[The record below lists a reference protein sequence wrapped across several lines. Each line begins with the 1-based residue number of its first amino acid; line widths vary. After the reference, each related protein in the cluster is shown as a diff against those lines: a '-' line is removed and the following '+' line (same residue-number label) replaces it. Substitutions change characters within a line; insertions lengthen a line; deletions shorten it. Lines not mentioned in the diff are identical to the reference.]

1 MLHLKHATKNLAL
14 VIAVLSLV
22 ATSQQALAVTNLLV
36 NRGFEDT
43 DGLGDFGD
51 GWGAF
56 GAAGF
61 NAFFG
66 ANGHASLFPDTAG
79 NEGGVFQ
86 AGIAAVEGQEYQFD
100 LLDTRIESAF
110 DSRLRFGMEFYAA
123 DDLTQLGEFLVE
135 VDAAERLALG
145 STDGNVFST
154 TATAPVG
161 SAFVRP
167 IIRFDMVNPAY
178 LAQPQANS
186 FVFTSFLSETA
197 APGENILKNPG
208 FDDDSDGNG
217 VTDDVWGRFGN
228 VDVNDF
234 FGGNPHASFFAD
246 TAGNTGFFFQQ
257 SVLGDDS
264 QTFEFELSD
273 VRLED
278 NFDAELKFGLE
289 YYGTDDA
296 TKLGEDI
303 ITADTST
310 TGDNLS
316 FSITATPVAG
326 THFVRPIFFF
336 ENVNPAYL
344 AESQANAFVFSTSL
358 TEIVPL
364 DGDYNSDGVVDA
376 ADYTVWRDAL
386 AAGATSLPNEAAS
399 PGVVD
404 AADYTL
410 WVSQFGQTAA
420 GAASASAVPEPSAG
434 LLLLLGL
441 AAARTP
447 RGRKG

>member
-1 MLHLKHATKNLAL
+1 MQSSRRATFRLCSACLAA
-14 VIAVLSLV
+14 AVLLAGS
-22 ATSQQALAVTNLLV
+22 QALAVTNLLV
-36 NRGFEDT
+36 NRGFEDLDSDT
-43 DGLGDFGD
+43 AFGD

-86 AGIAAVEGQEYQFD
+86 AGIPATEGQEYQFD

-110 DSRLRFGMEFYAA
+110 DARLRFGLEFYAG
-123 DDLTQLGEFLVE
+123 DDTTFLGETLVE
-135 VDAAERLALG
+135 VDAAERLGLG

-154 TATAPVG
+154 KATAPVG

-167 IIRFDMVNPAY
+167 IIRFDMVNAAY
-178 LAQPQANS
+178 LGQPQANS

-197 APGENILKNPG
+197 GMGENILKNPG
-208 FDDDSDGNG
+208 FDDDSDSNG

-234 FGGNPHASFFAD
+234 FGGNPHASLFAD

-257 SVLGDDS
+257 SILGDET

-273 VRLED
+273 VRLEE
-278 NFDAELKFGLE
+278 NFDADLKFGLE

-303 ITADTST
+303 VTLSSPS
-310 TGDNLS
+310 TGDGLTFAMS
-316 FSITATPVAG
+316 ATPVAG

-336 ENVNPAYL
+336 ENVNAAYL
-344 AESQANAFVFSTSL
+344 GQDQASAFVFSTSL

-364 DGDYNSDGVVDA
+364 DGDYNSNGVVDA
-376 ADYTVWRDAL
+376 ADFTVWRDAL

-404 AADYTL
+404 AADYNL
-410 WVSQFGQTAA
+410 WVSQFGQTASSGTA
-420 GAASASAVPEPSAG
+420 TAVPEPAAG
-434 LLLLLGL
+434 LLMLIASLS
-441 AAARTP
+441 ASAR
-447 RGRKG
+447 RARAD